1 MRFLNCLCGL
11 LTSNIIER
19 IDHYPVILNT
29 RFTPP
34 LFSDNEHDKFNYG
47 SEERRRFKD
56 LSNIRYLVQDHHC
69 IPRQFRNH
77 KLIREIYFD
86 VNCSRNIL
94 IMPTRLGV
102 KELNLDPNTLVHE
115 GGHPRYN
122 KYVGSQ
128 LEKINDEYDTLDEK
142 RYQIWLFLHYLKD
155 NLHYKNDIIPWE

>member
-1 MRFLNCLCGL
+1 MWFLSCLSGL
-11 LTSNIIER
+11 LTSNIISK
-19 IDHYPVILNT
+19 INYYPVILNT
-29 RFTPP
+29 RFTPL
-34 LFSDNEHDKFNYG
+34 LFSYNENDKFNYG

-56 LSNIRYLVQDHHC
+56 LLNIRYLVQDHHC

-77 KLIREIYFD
+77 KLIREINYDINF
-86 VNCSRNIL
+86 SRNI
-94 IMPTRLGV
+94 IMMPNRLGI
-102 KELNLDPNTLVHE
+102 KELNLDPNSRVHE

-128 LEKINDEYDTLDEK
+128 LDKIKNEYETIDEK

>member
-1 MRFLNCLCGL
+1 MRFLNCMCGL
-11 LTSNIIER
+11 ITCNIISK
-19 IDHYPVILNT
+19 INYYPVILNT

-34 LFSDNEHDKFNYG
+34 LFSHNDYDKFNYG
-47 SEERRRFKD
+47 SEERKRFKD
-56 LSNIRYLVQDHHC
+56 LSKIRYFVQDHDC

-77 KLIREIYFD
+77 KLLKEIDYN

-102 KELNLDPNTLVHE
+102 NELNLDVNSRVHD

-122 KYVGSQ
+122 KYVGSE
-128 LEKINDEYDTLDEK
+128 LEKIKNEYKTIDEK